1 MDETDAVYEFFAPF
15 CHIEGKY
22 EWCRI
27 RSPTHGAFNVFIELG
42 ASTKVPATVYV
53 EDDAG
58 ANFMAQRYPE
68 CTTHRARRVT
78 ISEEANGFTVNCYL
92 NSDGPI
98 KEAQMV
104 FKAKPGI
111 PTQVPYGG
119 DGPVWGGQFDC
130 WGVDLNLKALTKGMV
145 RRDEGIETLSQPG
158 ILTLGSFGKITK
170 RASP

>member
-1 MDETDAVYEFFAPF
+1 MDDVYEFFAPF

-42 ASTKVPATVYV
+42 ASTQVPATVYV

-58 ANFMAQRYPE
+58 QAFMDERYPE
-68 CTTHRARRVT
+68 STAIRARRVT
-78 ISEEANGFTVNCYL
+78 INEESNGYTVNCYM
-92 NSDGPI
+92 NSDGAV

-111 PTQVPYGG
+111 PTQAPYSGQS
-119 DGPVWGGQFDC
+119 VWGSKFAC
-130 WGVDLNLKALTKGMV
+130 EGVDLNLKALAKGMV
-145 RRDEGIETLSQPG
+145 RREDGVETLSQAG
-158 ILTLGSFGKITK
+158 IVTLGSFGKITK
-170 RASP
+170 QASQ